1 MPTVKGCGCGL
12 VWSAGAV
19 GKALGIAEIILT
31 GLRASVGFA
40 LDICTDGVKAVVR
53 NEYVRKPWSAGTECT
68 PIISALEVE
77 RVLGLSTA

>member
-1 MPTVKGCGCGL
+1 MLEIQCGFGL

-19 GKALGIAEIILT
+19 GKVLGITEILLT

-53 NEYVRKPWSAGTECT
+53 N
-68 PIISALEVE
+68 ALGIPGCGS
-77 RVLGLSTA
+77 LKCPDSNAYL